1 MPRNGV
7 ATLAAADDASLSA
20 SNAGAPI
27 LKVRELRT
35 NLLKHASFSLSVA
48 ECVAVRGPSG
58 AGKTLLLRA
67 IADLDPNEGLVCLD
81 GHDRSL
87 IAGPEWRRL
96 VGYVPAE
103 PGWWAD
109 TVGEHFSEWTAAL
122 ALVKDLGFPEEAKA
136 WPIGR
141 LSTGER
147 LRLAL
152 VRALMVR
159 PRVLLLD
166 EPTAALDP
174 ASVRAVEALIATRLR
189 AGLAVLWVTH
199 DAEQAKRI
207 AHRLLVI
214 EGGQVREEVSEWQ
227 ATSL

>member
-1 MPRNGV
+1 M
-7 ATLAAADDASLSA
+7 AADEARLVASR
-20 SNAGAPI
+20 AGAPMLQVRDLRTSI
-27 LKVRELRT
+27 LKP
-35 NLLKHASFSLSVA
+35 ASFSLSAGEVL
-48 ECVAVRGPSG
+48 AVRGPSG

-67 IADLDPNEGLVCLD
+67 VADLDPNEGVVTLD
-81 GHDRSL
+81 GRDRST

-109 TVGEHFSEWTAAL
+109 TVGEHFGEWTSAL
-122 ALVKDLGFPEEAKA
+122 AFVKDLGFPEAAKG
-136 WPIGR
+136 WPIIR

-166 EPTAALDP
+166 EPTAALD
-174 ASVRAVEALIATRLR
+174 AGSVTAVESLIKTHIE

-199 DAEQAKRI
+199 DAEQAKRV
-207 AHRLLVI
+207 ARRLLVV
-214 EGGQVREEVSEWQ
+214 EAGQVREEAPEWT
-227 ATSL
+227 ATSP